1 MIIHSDIFLFLVLTL
16 YGKHVVVI
24 VVIIVVVSLH
34 GFLIDQ
40 LKNKIEH
47 VVAGFQTFSLM
58 HYYNICHFS
67 VQDVF

>member
-1 MIIHSDIFLFLVLTL
+1 MIINYDIFLFLLHTL
-16 YGKHVVVI
+16 YGKHVVV
-24 VVIIVVVSLH
+24 VVIVVVSLH

-58 HYYNICHFS
+58 HYYNICLFS

>member
-1 MIIHSDIFLFLVLTL
+1 MIINSDIFLFLLLTL
-16 YGKHVVVI
+16 YGKHVVV
-24 VVIIVVVSLH
+24 IVVVSLH

>member
-1 MIIHSDIFLFLVLTL
+1 MIINSDIFLFLLQTL
-16 YGKHVVVI
+16 YGKHVV